1 MTKAEESKLLEKIAD
16 LIEQAGDDSYI
27 GKAFEGCYLIA
38 KENIDNDFWNSWK
51 DRAERNLSE
60 MQSYREKAS
69 DLKEAYDV
77 AVENHKNIAEA
88 LEKEAARA
96 NRLHEDCIKNWN
108 MFREQEEKAAKLE
121 QEIIVLKAKLYDLIC
136 K

>member
-38 KENIDNDFWNSWK
+38 KENIDNDFMDSWK
-51 DRAERNLSE
+51 DRAERRQSE
-60 MQSYREKAS
+60 MLKYREMADQYKEELDAAK
-69 DLKEAYDV
+69 LKNKTLLDEM
-77 AVENHKNIAEA
+77 ESM
-88 LEKEAARA
+88 A
-96 NRLHEDCIKNWN
+96 NRLNEENEIRIKIWN
-108 MFREQEEKAAKLE
+108 NFREQEDKAEGLE
-121 QEIIVLKAKLYDLIC
+121 QEVIKLKAKLYDLIC

>member
-38 KENIDNDFWNSWK
+38 KENIDNVFMDSWK
-51 DRAERNLSE
+51 DRAERRQSE
-60 MQSYREKAS
+60 MLKCREMADQYKEELDAAKLKNKTLLGEMESMAS
-69 DLKEAYDV
+69 RLNE
-77 AVENHKNIAEA
+77 ENEIRVKI
-88 LEKEAARA
+88 
-96 NRLHEDCIKNWN
+96 WN
-108 MFREQEEKAAKLE
+108 NFREQEDKAEGLE
-121 QEIIVLKAKLYDLIC
+121 QEVIKLKAKLYDLIC